1 MNDEMLAFALKSTV
15 DEIKNTCPDVSNTF
29 IFNDDGTIL
38 AMDDALDNE
47 TAART
52 INVFKA
58 VAKKANAL
66 GGLESASF
74 YSENNRVNVLQ
85 IDNLRLV
92 LVGSEEPDG
101 ERTTSLARILV
112 PAVLKLTERISK
124 FQPESLPT
132 ISSEPSRTADSPMED
147 TGTNLEAEEIK
158 AVEDTKRK
166 QKKENEQPIETSP
179 EPLVT
184 QLMVENVGRFA
195 GSNSVRID
203 SAVIQQ
209 WKDVYGEIQINE
221 VEVETLNGQKIRC
234 KYRLIGDSKL
244 DGKGLVQMP
253 QRMQM
258 TLNTSKGELVT
269 VKPIL

>member
-1 MNDEMLAFALKSTV
+1 MNDDMLAFALKSTV

-29 IFNDDGTIL
+29 IFDNNGTIL

-58 VAKKANAL
+58 VAKKANAI

-74 YSENNRVNVLQ
+74 YSENNRVNVFQ
-85 IDNLRLV
+85 IDNLCLV

-101 ERTTSLARILV
+101 ERTANLVRMLV
-112 PAVLKLTERISK
+112 PAVLKLSERISK
-124 FQPESLPT
+124 FQPESSPKM
-132 ISSEPSRTADSPMED
+132 SEPLRTADSPTED

-158 AVEDTKRK
+158 AVEDTKRNL
-166 QKKENEQPIETSP
+166 KKENDQPIETSP